1 MLTIEKLKEFG
12 ADTEDGLRRCINME
26 DFYLELVKTVLE
38 DTQLDQLESELSD
51 GKLDRAFEISHA
63 LKGVYSNLSLTPLV
77 DPIVKMTELLRAGT
91 QTDYS
96 PLMGEAKGAF
106 ERLKALSE

>member
-26 DFYLELVKTVLE
+26 V
-38 DTQLDQLESELSD
+38 
-51 GKLDRAFEISHA
+51 
-63 LKGVYSNLSLTPLV
+63 KGVYSNLSLTPLV

-91 QTDYS
+91 QTDHS